1 MLLSADEI
9 APIGSAPHPRR
20 QQEDACAEV
29 VRDLLELGAGSV
41 VELDRSA
48 GTPVDVLVNGTI
60 VARGEVVVVDDELGV
75 RVTEVIKGDN
85 GVPS

>member
-1 MLLSADEI
+1 MERERSLRQPPGHGHSAARALLGV
-9 APIGSAPHPRR
+9 APC
-20 QQEDACAEV
+20 DTACPG
-29 VRDLLELGAGSV
+29 LLIPAGF
-41 VELDRSA
+41 DRSA

-75 RVTEVIKGDN
+75 RVTEVIKGAD